1 MRKAGV
7 SLSPPSSLAL
17 GVVFL
22 AAALAG
28 CGNGKSEA
36 GVCLDKDG
44 ALQRSSFVF
53 VESPASG
60 ERVAS
65 GFRVSGCS
73 NTFEANVAW
82 RLRARD
88 GRKLASGFTQGGSR
102 ETGPFSFA
110 VRYAIDAREVGQLE
124 VYEPSVTSEGF
135 PTVKNVMPVVLEP

>member
-1 MRKAGV
+1 
-7 SLSPPSSLAL
+7 LSRCFSIAPLAL
-17 GVVFL
+17 V
-22 AAALAG
+22 AALTACSG
-28 CGNGKSEA
+28 GKSEA
-36 GVCLDKDG
+36 GVCDDKDG
-44 ALQRSSFVF
+44 VLARSAFVF

-65 GFRVSGCS
+65 GFSVKGCS
-73 NTFEANVAW
+73 NTFEATVSW

-102 ETGPFSFA
+102 EPGPFSFT
-110 VRYAIDAREVGQLE
+110 VDYSVETHEIGQLE

>member
-1 MRKAGV
+1 
-7 SLSPPSSLAL
+7 LSPRCSVGLLAL
-17 GVVFL
+17 ASAV
-22 AAALAG
+22 LAG
-28 CGNGKSEA
+28 CKGGESASEVCADNG
-36 GVCLDKDG
+36 GVVR
-44 ALQRSSFVF
+44 RSSFVF

-60 ERVAS
+60 GRVAS

-102 ETGPFSFA
+102 EPGPFSFV
-110 VRYAIDAREVGQLE
+110 VRYSIGAAEVGQLE

-135 PTVKNVMPVVLEP
+135 PTVKNVMPLVLEP